1 MTSRR
6 IGVFFYGLFMEADL
20 LRTKG
25 VEPVNIRPAC
35 VPGYA
40 LCIGQRATLLRIA
53 DARAYGILMELT
65 HVEVE
70 QLYSE
75 ASVRA
80 YRPEAVLAELT
91 DGSRVPALC
100 FNLPVPPG
108 SEEVN
113 SEYAAKLRDLAHRL
127 GFPSAYVDSIQ

>member
-1 MTSRR
+1 MAPRR
-6 IGVFFYGLFMEADL
+6 IQVFFYGLFMDADL

-25 VEPVNIRPAC
+25 AHPVNIRPAC
-35 VPGYA
+35 VPGFA
-40 LCIGQRATLLRIA
+40 LRIGQRATLLEIP

-65 HVEVE
+65 HDEIE

-80 YRPEAVLAELT
+80 YRPEAVLAELS

-100 FNLPVPPG
+100 FNLLVPP
-108 SEEVN
+108 SPQEVN
-113 SEYAAKLRDLAHRL
+113 SEYAAKLRDLGRRL
-127 GFPSAYVDSIQ
+127 GFPSDYVDRIQ